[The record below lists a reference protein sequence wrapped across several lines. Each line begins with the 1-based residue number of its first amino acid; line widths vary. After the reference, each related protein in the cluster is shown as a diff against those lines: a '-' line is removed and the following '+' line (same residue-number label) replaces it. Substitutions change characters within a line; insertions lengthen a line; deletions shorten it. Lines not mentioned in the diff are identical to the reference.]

1 MLQIKLI
8 FGQIKVIQALES
20 ILKFLLFFRKKG
32 RKNSC
37 VGHPIF
43 LDVTFLQFL
52 TFSFYLQAGYRPQMG
67 GMNPQQQQQQNMMR
81 MQNPQL
87 MAQLQRGPG
96 NMNQGGPVGPGGPQQ
111 QQMGGYGGPQPQQQN
126 RY

>member
-1 MLQIKLI
+1 MG
-8 FGQIKVIQALES
+8 GQQ
-20 ILKFLLFFRKKG
+20 RPG
-32 RKNSC
+32 NY
-37 VGHPIF
+37 VGNQMAMRPQGQPQQSGYPMGAGQPRGPNPGQPGPNF
-43 LDVTFLQFL
+43 MGGNNQPG
-52 TFSFYLQAGYRPQMG
+52 SQPGYRPQMG
-67 GMNPQQQQQQNMMR
+67 GGSMNQQQNMMR

-96 NMNQGGPVGPGGPQQ
+96 NMSQGGPVGPGGPQQ